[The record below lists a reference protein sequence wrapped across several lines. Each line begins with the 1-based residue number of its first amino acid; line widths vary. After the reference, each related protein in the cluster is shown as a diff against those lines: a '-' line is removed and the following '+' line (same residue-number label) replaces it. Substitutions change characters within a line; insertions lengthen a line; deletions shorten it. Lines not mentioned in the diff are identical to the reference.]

1 MRIRLAAAFAVILAH
16 VSVARATHPLPGE
29 MIFVPMNGFS
39 EVTDA
44 GVPGQ
49 GDPDGFAFAVLE
61 EDHFQGLIWEITY
74 RNISGQSITGLHIH
88 GPGAT
93 PSNNRPIFIDFPLPA
108 SRPLPDGT
116 LRGSLFAPDLPPKI
130 RQVYDNPS
138 EFYLNLH
145 TDGAGGFP
153 NGAVRGQLPEPGA
166 AGFALAGA
174 ARLLMRRRSR
184 DMSR

>member
-49 GDPDGFAFAVLE
+49 GDPDGFAFAELE
-61 EDHFQGLIWEITY
+61 EDHRVALIYDITY
-74 RNISGQSITGLHIH
+74 TNISGQAISGLHIH

-93 PSNNRPIFIDFPLPA
+93 PTSNRPIFIDFPVPPSATLPN
-108 SRPLPDGT
+108 GM
-116 LRGSLFAPDLPPKI
+116 LRGIVTPADDANLP
-130 RQVYDNPS
+130 
-138 EFYLNLH
+138 
-145 TDGAGGFP
+145 
-153 NGAVRGQLPEPGA
+153 
-166 AGFALAGA
+166 
-174 ARLLMRRRSR
+174 
-184 DMSR
+184 